1 MYHERSKQHQCK
13 YQLHRVAKMHN
24 EHASKGKGILDREEA
39 VVNASLSDSDISNRK
54 KLILG
59 EAKKAWEVGKR
70 LGFSIRGDVREV
82 VDEIMMLEGL
92 DWRKIIES
100 REVGETER
108 SYVQIK
114 CGIQAYA
121 SIILLCGY
129 GYCGVALTWDDRRG
143 CGELSDRR
151 FLHHL
156 PMIKRIFEKHCQ
168 QDCFSMEPS
177 PSEWMNFYVAGVV
190 MEDEVGCGGVLSDE
204 KGVACALFFGL
215 IEAT

>member
-1 MYHERSKQHQCK
+1 
-13 YQLHRVAKMHN
+13 MHN

-70 LGFSIRGDVREV
+70 LGFSIRGDDREV

-114 CGIQAYA
+114 CGVQAYA
-121 SIILLCGY
+121 YSIESSWKVWLARNDKMFVRASTTIDILLFHDKLRSLMW
-129 GYCGVALTWDDRRG
+129 V
-143 CGELSDRR
+143 
-151 FLHHL
+151 
-156 PMIKRIFEKHCQ
+156 K
-168 QDCFSMEPS
+168 
-177 PSEWMNFYVAGVV
+177 WMNFYVAGVV
-190 MEDEVGCGGVLSDE
+190 IEDEADCGGVLSDE
-204 KGVACALFFGL
+204 KGVACASFFGL